1 MVAYYF
7 ISMKKIKLK
16 NNFNYKKLK
25 EKYALLNNQ
34 TGKYLFLNESAI
46 VILEIAKSNEDFN
59 DILVEFTKYFGIK
72 KTQAEQDLNSFL
84 KMAKD
89 LQILEINDVA

>member
-59 DILVEFTKYFGIK
+59 GILDEFTKHFGIK
-72 KTQAEQDLNSFL
+72 KNQAEQDLNSFL
-84 KMAKD
+84 EMAED